1 MNKKQTN
8 MKTTRLL
15 LVSALSLGLFAAS
28 CSSDDNE
35 GETIVPIQ
43 GKYNLRQTGTIIDGK
58 EVLIDAPA
66 NQSGCPMDYLDLR
79 LSNAAVIGDYDGED
93 CALTETTGTYVRSHN
108 DLTITVGN
116 ISSVSDIMNLTNK
129 ELKIKD
135 KTTGVIT
142 VYSR

>member
-1 MNKKQTN
+1 
-8 MKTTRLL
+8 MKNRKFLFVL
-15 LVSALSLGLFAAS
+15 ALSLGVFATS

-43 GKYNLRQTGTIIDGK
+43 GKYNLRQTGTIVNGQ
-58 EVLIDAPA
+58 EVLVDAPQ
-66 NQSGCPMDYLDLR
+66 NQAGCPGDYLDLR
-79 LSNAAVIGDYDGED
+79 LSNTAVIGDYEGSE

-108 DLTITVGN
+108 DLTLTIGN
-116 ISSVSDIMNLTNK
+116 VSSTSDIMNLTNK

-135 KTTGVIT
+135 KTTGIIT

>member
-1 MNKKQTN
+1 
-8 MKTTRLL
+8 MKNRNILFVL
-15 LVSALSLGLFAAS
+15 ALSIGMFATS
-28 CSSDDNE
+28 CSSDDND

-58 EVLIDAPA
+58 EVLIDAPQ
-66 NQSGCPMDYLDLR
+66 NQAGCPGDYLDLR
-79 LSNAAVIGDYDGED
+79 VSNAAVMGDYNGSD

-116 ISSVSDIMNLTNK
+116 VSSTSDIMNLTNK

>member
-1 MNKKQTN
+1 MG
-8 MKTTRLL
+8 
-15 LVSALSLGLFAAS
+15 VFATS
-28 CSSDDNE
+28 CSNDDNE

-43 GKYNLRQTGTIIDGK
+43 GKYNLRQTGIINPINGQ
-58 EVLIDAPA
+58 EELVDAPQ
-66 NQSGCPMDYLDLR
+66 NQAGCPGDYLELK
-79 LSNAAVIGDYDGED
+79 LSSTAVMGDYAGTD

-116 ISSVSDIMNLTNK
+116 VSSTSDIMNLTNK
-129 ELKIKD
+129 ELKIKN

>member
-1 MNKKQTN
+1 
-8 MKTTRLL
+8 MKTRKILFVL
-15 LVSALSLGLFAAS
+15 ALSLGMFATS

-43 GKYNLRQTGTIIDGK
+43 GKYNLRQTGTIVNGQ
-58 EVLIDAPA
+58 EVLVDAPQ
-66 NQSGCPMDYLDLR
+66 NQAGCPGDYLELR
-79 LSNAAVIGDYDGED
+79 LSNTAVMGDYDGTE

-108 DLTITVGN
+108 DLTLTVGN
-116 ISSVSDIMNLTNK
+116 VSSTSDIMNLTNK

-135 KTTGVIT
+135 KTTGIIT

>member
-1 MNKKQTN
+1 
-8 MKTTRLL
+8 MKSRKILFVL
-15 LVSALSLGLFAAS
+15 ALSAGMFVTS
-28 CSSDDNE
+28 CSNDDNE

-43 GKYNLRQTGTIIDGK
+43 GKYNLSKTGTIVNGQ
-58 EVLIDAPA
+58 EVLVDAPQ
-66 NQSGCPMDYLDLR
+66 NQSGCPGDYLELK
-79 LSNAAVIGDYDGED
+79 LSNAAVIGDYDGSN

-116 ISSVSDIMNLTNK
+116 VSSTSDIMNLTNK

-142 VYSR
+142 VYTR

>member
-1 MNKKQTN
+1 MKNLKQI
-8 MKTTRLL
+8 LF
-15 LVSALSLGLFAAS
+15 VVALSFGMFVTS

-43 GKYNLRQTGTIIDGK
+43 GKFNLSQTGTVVNGQ
-58 EVLIDAPA
+58 EVLVDAPQNA
-66 NQSGCPMDYLDLR
+66 SGCSRDYLELR
-79 LSNAAVIGDYDGED
+79 LSNTAVIGDYDGAN

-116 ISSVSDIMNLTNK
+116 VSSTSDIMNLTNK

-135 KTTGVIT
+135 KATGIIT
-142 VYSR
+142 VYTR

>member
-1 MNKKQTN
+1 M
-8 MKTTRLL
+8 
-15 LVSALSLGLFAAS
+15 FATS
-28 CSSDDNE
+28 CSNDDNE

-43 GKYNLRQTGTIIDGK
+43 GKYNLRQTGTIINGQ
-58 EVLIDAPA
+58 EVLVDAPQ
-66 NQSGCPMDYLDLR
+66 NQSGCPGDYLDLR
-79 LSNAAVIGDYDGED
+79 LSNTAVMGDYNGSD

-116 ISSVSDIMNLTNK
+116 VSSTSDIMNLTNK

>member
-1 MNKKQTN
+1 MKNKS
-8 MKTTRLL
+8 LL
-15 LVSALSLGLFAAS
+15 FVLALSAGMFVTS

-43 GKYNLRQTGTIIDGK
+43 GKYNLRQTGTIVNGQ
-58 EVLIDAPA
+58 EVLVDAPQ
-66 NQSGCPMDYLDLR
+66 NQAGCPGDYLDLR
-79 LSNAAVIGDYDGED
+79 LSNAAVVGDYNGTE

-108 DLTITVGN
+108 DLTLTIGGV
-116 ISSVSDIMNLTNK
+116 SSTSDIMNLTNK

-135 KTTGVIT
+135 KTTGIIT

>member
-1 MNKKQTN
+1 
-8 MKTTRLL
+8 MKNRNILFVL
-15 LVSALSLGLFAAS
+15 ALSIGMFATS
-28 CSSDDNE
+28 CSNDDND

-58 EVLIDAPA
+58 EVLIDAPQ
-66 NQSGCPMDYLDLR
+66 NQAGCPGDYLDLR
-79 LSNAAVIGDYDGED
+79 VSNAAVMGDYNGSD

-116 ISSVSDIMNLTNK
+116 VSSTSDIMNLTNK